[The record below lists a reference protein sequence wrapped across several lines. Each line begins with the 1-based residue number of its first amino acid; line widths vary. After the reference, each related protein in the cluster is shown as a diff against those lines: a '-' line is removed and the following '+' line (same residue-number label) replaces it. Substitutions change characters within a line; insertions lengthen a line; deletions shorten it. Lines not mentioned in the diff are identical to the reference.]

1 VLVTEGR
8 NAHVPDKMAD
18 AEVFGVN
25 DSLLEC
31 LVLDVEE

>member
-1 VLVTEGR
+1 MLVAEGR
-8 NAHVPDKMAD
+8 NAHVPDEMFDTK
-18 AEVFGVN
+18 VFGVR